1 MYLPIGQVN
10 QVLTDYISQEVLPK
24 AAGANALFLG
34 VGSGLVLR
42 KLTASIEAKLPILKG
57 LGLVDEQNR
66 IDIEAFNEELTK
78 TLSKTGSVNIM
89 GYLFDTAD
97 AESLFRIAQKYA
109 VN

>member
-10 QVLTDYISQEVLPK
+10 QVLTDYIGQEVLPK
-24 AAGANALFLG
+24 ASGVNSLFFG

-42 KLTASIEAKLPILKG
+42 KLTSSIESKLPVLKG

-78 TLSKTGSVNIM
+78 TLSKTGPVNVM

-97 AESLFRIAQKYA
+97 AESLYRIAQKYS